1 MRIPTIVTAAVL
13 GLALLVPSLA
23 AAAGPKPEDYRLLGS
38 AGDAKGSEPWG
49 ATLAVHLGLGGTF
62 DTEGTEADAAPT
74 LGVTPVLERRFGPNF
89 ALGFEWMFLWVKGD
103 DYDGD
108 RSKLWA
114 PHVRAR
120 ISFPVYP
127 KVEVGAM
134 MGIGFAMLLPDEGDT
149 EFAFPS
155 YRFAFGGSYQF
166 APTVRA
172 FGDIGYM
179 ATRWTTDVKVNDKE
193 KEFETK
199 FGTVMLSTGLMAV
212 F

>member
-1 MRIPTIVTAAVL
+1 MRAATILTAGLL
-13 GLALLVPSLA
+13 GLALMVPSVA
-23 AAAGPKPEDYRLLGS
+23 AAAGPRAEDYSLLGS
-38 AGDAKGSEPWG
+38 GGDAKGGEPWG
-49 ATLAVHLGLGGTF
+49 ASLAVHLGLGGTF
-62 DTEGTEADAAPT
+62 DTEGTEADASPT

-134 MGIGFAMLLPDEGDT
+134 MGVGLGVLLPDKGDT
-149 EFAFPS
+149 EIAFPS

-179 ATRWTTDVKVNDKE
+179 GTAWTTKVQVNGKDKD
-193 KEFETK
+193 FETK
-199 FGTVMLSTGLMAV
+199 FGTVLVSAGLMAV